1 VKLNKAT
8 GTVTALPQISP
19 DLRAGLI
26 GRGIQQSR
34 SPRMHVAEG
43 TRLGLSYDYRLFD
56 FDTLNLNDSDL
67 PDLIA
72 NLRLEGF
79 SGLNITHPFKER
91 VIPALDR
98 LSADARAIGAV
109 NTVVFDGDEAVGYN
123 TDWWGFAESFKRD
136 LVDPE
141 LNSVVM
147 IGAGGAGMAVATA
160 LLKLGVQRLSI
171 ADTQPDKAIRL
182 VDKLRAEAL
191 QAGFKAQDITVATDI
206 EAEIATANG
215 IVNATPVGMAKY
227 PGIPVDIVWLR
238 PDLWVADIIYFPA
251 ETELLRAAKSRGC
264 RVMPGAGM
272 AIYQAVM
279 AFELITG
286 AAPDPIAMARH
297 FET

>member
-1 VKLNKAT
+1 MKLDK
-8 GTVTALPQISP
+8 VTQNRTAVPQVST

-72 NLRLEGF
+72 RLRLEGF

-160 LLKLGVQRLSI
+160 LLKLGAQRLSI
-171 ADTQPDKAIRL
+171 ADTQPDKAMRL

-227 PGIPVDIVWLR
+227 PGMPVYIEWLR

-251 ETELLRAAKSRGC
+251 ETELLGAAKSCGC

-286 AAPDPIAMARH
+286 AAPDPIAMAGH